1 MKVNK
6 SLIKKLA
13 ELSKLEFDDQSL
25 NKIESDFKKM
35 LSFVEKVSNIDTK
48 DVQPLIYLNEEKN
61 ILRSD
66 DYISNL
72 DQKEA
77 LKNAPKKD
85 SDYFKV
91 PTVLKK

>member
-6 SLIKKLA
+6 DLIKKLA
-13 ELSKLEFDDQSL
+13 ELSKLRFDNKSIK
-25 NKIESDFKKM
+25 KIEEDFKKM
-35 LSFVEKVSNIDTK
+35 LTFVEKISSIDTEK
-48 DVQPLIYLNEEKN
+48 VKPLIYLNEEKN
-61 ILRSD
+61 IFRSD
-66 DYISNL
+66 EVISNL
-72 DQKEA
+72 NQEEA